1 MNEFQNDK
9 YVEEFLKNY
18 GIQTPQRYSYVEL
31 KRMSNLFKEKLGHG
45 GYGSVYKGKLS
56 NASLVAIKILG
67 DSSSSREE
75 FINEVATIGR
85 TSHVNVVRLL
95 GFCCN
100 RNKRGLVYE
109 FMPNGSLEKFVLSD
123 KQKGERFSSQML
135 YDIAIGI
142 EYLHNGCD
150 PHILHFDIKP
160 DNILSDYNFH
170 PKISD
175 FGLARP

>member
-1 MNEFQNDK
+1 M
-9 YVEEFLKNY
+9 LKDNMKFNKVKLAKNSRNS
-18 GIQTPQRYSYVEL
+18 Q
-31 KRMSNLFKEKLGHG
+31 EK
-45 GYGSVYKGKLS
+45 KKC
-56 NASLVAIKILG
+56 NAKMKNNMK
-67 DSSSSREE
+67 DETC
-75 FINEVATIGR
+75 F
-85 TSHVNVVRLL
+85 
-95 GFCCN
+95 GFCSN

-123 KQKGERFSSQML
+123 KPEGERFSSQML